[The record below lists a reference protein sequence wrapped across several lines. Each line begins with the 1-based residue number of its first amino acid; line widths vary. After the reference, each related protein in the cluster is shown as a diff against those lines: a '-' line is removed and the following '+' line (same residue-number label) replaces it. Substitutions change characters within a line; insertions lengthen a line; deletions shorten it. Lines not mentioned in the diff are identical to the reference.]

1 MPLWSVKGGTHRGGG
16 ARLRTRRGEASQLST
31 RSIVHWECHAA
42 EHRALRSRHGNGGLT
57 IHDGAWAYCD
67 GAGSDDA
74 HRWSATGGVP
84 LESLVRWTA
93 PNGAP
98 AEVHAAAPVNGGG
111 RTAQFA
117 AAPTN
122 GTAAKTTRKTPGV
135 PRI

>member
-1 MPLWSVKGGTHRGGG
+1 MNSNLVRFVCRAKMHVD
-16 ARLRTRRGEASQLST
+16 ASRNATVAVGSP
-31 RSIVHWECHAA
+31 V
-42 EHRALRSRHGNGGLT
+42 T

-111 RTAQFA
+111 RTPQFA
-117 AAPTN
+117 VRPTN
-122 GTAAKTTRKTPGV
+122 GTAAKTARKTPGV

>member
-1 MPLWSVKGGTHRGGG
+1 M
-16 ARLRTRRGEASQLST
+16 ST
-31 RSIVHWECHAA
+31 RSIVHWECHAP

-67 GAGSDDA
+67 GAGSDEA

-98 AEVHAAAPVNGGG
+98 ADVHARAPVNGAPVNRGG
-111 RTAQFA
+111 PTAQLA
-117 AAPTN
+117 ARPTN
-122 GTAAKTTRKTPGV
+122 GTVAKTARKTPGV